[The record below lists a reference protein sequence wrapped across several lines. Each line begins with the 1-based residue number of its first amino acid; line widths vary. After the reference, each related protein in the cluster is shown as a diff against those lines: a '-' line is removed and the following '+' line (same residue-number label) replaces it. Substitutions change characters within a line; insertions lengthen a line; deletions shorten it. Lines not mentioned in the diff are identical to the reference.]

1 MIFWDFPMFYQIFF
15 SPQVERCAIITYKHG
30 IYELPNNS
38 RLKKCGNIYPMS
50 YCSRPEHITG
60 SNAHETQPRNIE
72 KGGGQA
78 PQGRHPRGARNPPPT
93 MNKPAI
99 PPEYPPPT
107 DWHRHPRW
115 PRPGTPISVWF
126 RYVKKE
132 AGSEIE
138 YLHVSE
144 QISLQYF
151 TFIFGGSSQAC

>member
-30 IYELPNNS
+30 IYELPNDS
-38 RLKKCGNIYPMS
+38 RLKKWGNIYPMS
-50 YCSRPEHITG
+50 HCSLPEHITG
-60 SNAHETQPRNIE
+60 SNAHETQPRKIE

-78 PQGRHPRGARNPPPT
+78 PQGATPGAPGTPHQPWT
-93 MNKPAI
+93 S
-99 PPEYPPPT
+99 PEYPPPT

-115 PRPGTPISVWF
+115 PRPGTPTPVWF
-126 RYVKKE
+126 RHAKKE
-132 AGSEIE
+132 AGSKIE

-144 QISLQYF
+144 QISPQDF